1 MLPDSERS
9 PERGDGGGHRGVA
22 LPTVEVHVCLLESI
36 RSPDREEG
44 RAVRAPLAVALS
56 ADSGLN
62 GVLHAQVTF
71 PNTGAEE
78 RLLTAAKSEPG
89 FSAIDDYKQ

>member
-9 PERGDGGGHRGVA
+9 PEGSDGGGDGGVA

-36 RSPDREEG
+36 RSPDREEAG
-44 RAVRAPLAVALS
+44 VVRASLAMAIS

-62 GVLHAQVTF
+62 GVLHARVTF
-71 PNTGAEE
+71 PNTGPG
-78 RLLTAAKSEPG
+78 RVTATT
-89 FSAIDDYKQ
+89 